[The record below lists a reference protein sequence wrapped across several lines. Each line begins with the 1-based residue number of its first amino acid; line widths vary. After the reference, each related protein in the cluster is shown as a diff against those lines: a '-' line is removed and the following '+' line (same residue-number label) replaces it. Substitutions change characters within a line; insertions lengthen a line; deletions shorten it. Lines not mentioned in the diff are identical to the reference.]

1 MDIDSRSPSPG
12 HEEDEERRSAVHA
25 PVQGIGTV
33 AAAQRAL
40 QEEGPRNRSPSPLR
54 ALYRSTTGKGVAF
67 TDEDVTFL
75 VKMLA
80 YRKFVHIPASSPLLL
95 ILVLLQSPRA
105 T

>member
-12 HEEDEERRSAVHA
+12 HEADEERRGRTHL

-33 AAAQRAL
+33 MAAQRAL
-40 QEEGPRNRSPSPLR
+40 QEEGPRNRSPTPPR

-80 YRKFVHIPASSPLLL
+80 YRKSVSLFTLL
-95 ILVLLQSPRA
+95 
-105 T
+105 